1 MKRIGLLALIILTG
15 IALISMAGC
24 GSRAQEPADNS
35 DPTSAD
41 SKSLTKYGFSF
52 DCPDS
57 YLVWTD
63 GLLDEQPT
71 QTSGIVQIAPEVGD
85 FPLYAVSWVNTWEW
99 GLEGGLEAGFEG
111 VQNWEGISNIQKGQ
125 IVEGTKKGHRMLYQ
139 VGHRMLSQYY
149 TASAMTQGEM
159 VYGMVASFYCDD
171 TKRTFSLV
179 TMNKSAAPSQQQAIA
194 DFEAFLDAFVCH

>member
-1 MKRIGLLALIILTG
+1 MKRTGLLALIILTG

-24 GSRAQEPADNS
+24 GSRAQEPADS
-35 DPTSAD
+35 GDAA
-41 SKSLTKYGFSF
+41 SLGSQSLSKYGFSF
-52 DCPDS
+52 DCPDN

-63 GLLDEQPT
+63 GLLDEQPS

-85 FPLYAVSWVNTWEW
+85 FPLYAVSWVRTWKW

-125 IVEGTKKGHRMLYQ
+125 ILEGTKKGHRMLYQ

-149 TASAMTQGEM
+149 TASTMTQGEM
-159 VYGMVASFYCDD
+159 VYGIVASFYCDD
-171 TKRTFSLV
+171 TGRTFSLV
-179 TMNKSAAPSQQQAIA
+179 TMNKSAAPSQQQATA
-194 DFEAFLDAFVCH
+194 DFEAFLDAFACH